1 MEAPMATQVNLTL
14 YEANT
19 ENINVTITTNVPAPG
34 TALNLTGMTLE
45 AYVKAAA
52 STPDSDGGVWKG
64 TTGLG
69 DIVVTNVA
77 LGQVTVYI
85 PGAAV
90 TPTKGWWRVDVLA
103 GSSRKTAV
111 YGMLTVV
118 DL

>member
-1 MEAPMATQVNLTL
+1 MATKVDLTL
-14 YEANT
+14 NEAND
-19 ENINVTITTNVPAPG
+19 ENVNVTITTNVPTPG

-69 DIVVTNVA
+69 DIIVTNAA
-77 LGQVTVYI
+77 LGQATVYI
-85 PGAAV
+85 PAAAI
-90 TPTKGWWRVDVLA
+90 TTTKGWWRVDVLA
-103 GSSRKTAV
+103 GSYRKTAV
-111 YGMLTVV
+111 YGVVTVV